1 MPLLAGPSSSSQEAL
16 LRLEKGSSASPTTQ
30 LHEAAQIL
38 GLDLNICESHPETHR
53 SARIQTKATPKEE
66 WVLRWLLKRLRTGK
80 NYRVDP
86 ASFLLLRQLIGLI
99 SPKNLATILK
109 DQKLFSILCDT
120 VTDLESDIFATL
132 GNDAS
137 TSNFESDS
145 SNTLDV
151 HPSREEPRGTKGTKR
166 KRIAGENDTESM
178 DLDEKPQNPV
188 SCFLAFIRALDCLHG
203 VVTLAQRTL
212 GVDDVA
218 NSHLKLV
225 LRGEPEG
232 VAGLLGRSLQ
242 LAAVAVTQFSQ
253 AGRTT
258 DLQHLL
264 LVFPAML
271 ELWELRSYR
280 QDDTNNNSSH
290 EWFAKSCFSHALRLQ
305 LCLRNVKFDTDER
318 AHLLHAIERLVA
330 LHVLIPAREAFF
342 ARGGS
347 GIDYS
352 KEEPDWSSVKPVT
365 DTLRPIISELSA
377 IPMTPT
383 KATNRS
389 FHPSWRSIELLP
401 ELFDNAVR
409 AVPRDDFRRQIHEA
423 PWLETLFVAVAEL
436 AYSTAKEEEPA
447 TFSARFVSV
456 LEDLLRIALDRN
468 VGLSLQTILTHA
480 GYTGLLEQG
489 LEQVQWNVTALIISL
504 GVDVFLPNSGLRD
517 ASKLLDALLDKIM
530 LQWRSDSSK
539 TSNDYSTIKND
550 IVIPLLRGFA
560 GARDLTSFME
570 VWHDQL
576 VILEEARV
584 SNRNLPSFSVWEDD
598 DLCDAFSELARTSLT
613 GVNFAAQLQTA
624 ATATRDEN
632 GKISESSQSYAKFV
646 VMEATFRSRVPTA
659 DSEETLAHFLDTLT
673 STLSSKQTL
682 HWRWRLWRFV
692 RNLLQNNLLATDSVL
707 DKKVKPLVSI
717 GAKSLHRNQK
727 NLAKVPLAPLE
738 SWEIYRFVLLVVTGK
753 PSDEQLDGFADIS
766 KDVTKL
772 VSSIT
777 AEDARASTESP
788 WDGRV
793 DTLCSPTTLALAYTL
808 ALVREP
814 DAWEKV
820 KPEYRSSLFKQLMSL
835 AAAQYHSSSLP
846 LETVAD
852 NARFLQAWASIV
864 CHEYL
869 LNVPFIV
876 PDLILLLTKSM
887 EDDVSNRR
895 LYVESLQ
902 RIPAALITRGLRAS
916 LLDKLHDVIVK
927 EDSATE
933 VTLGLLTTM
942 AKLAAMPKC
951 DAGVTSDWEPIWTE
965 ARAIHLV
972 GTDLDLQ
979 IMKAF
984 RSLYRAIIAKLLVL
998 SPDDRYETF
1007 KKLYSRVSKQASKL
1021 RQIDRDSMACFLLR
1035 LSLSELWAHRKQ
1047 LAKVVSENE
1056 LASCRQRVFGMV
1068 LADMKSLK
1076 DQCRKQKLEETI
1088 TLIKTIDALEDFEDL
1103 ATNNIEVEKFLSKLE
1118 RYMET
1123 SIDSAPSRLIRRR
1136 LMATKA
1142 SEKKPT
1148 EPVLQCAETLA
1159 LQSLYAEDQQ
1169 LFIRATT
1176 ERFRSM
1182 TGEQIS
1188 EAIQEIRE
1196 LGFRGQQAAYRLLVV
1211 YLAVISLQPVE
1222 DKDSPVSRELSLLSQ
1237 SLAEALVHS
1246 TSIDQ
1251 FCFTAETMAL
1261 LLRVHTRSIAQ
1272 CNVDDML
1279 AAIATAASKSGPR
1292 ISPEYA
1298 PTIYT
1303 RLCRLMGIILGL
1315 QRIKIGGRFH
1325 LVVTAMQRLLGC
1337 LFARSR
1343 KRSRSNRAAVISHP
1357 FWLAPLD
1364 ASHTS
1369 NFTRLLTSLSDPT
1382 VSAVLRSQPGMSR
1395 ENLTDETKKAKRI
1408 AGQYLQYVIMAYA
1421 QCSLRGSLVPDVK
1434 AALMPGLYAALDV
1447 MSRESM
1453 RAMNAGL
1460 DASGRA
1466 VFKSLYDDYV
1476 KFGKWNKA

>member
-16 LRLEKGSSASPTTQ
+16 LRLEKASGASPTTQ
-30 LHEAAQIL
+30 LHEAAQII
-38 GLDLNICESHPETHR
+38 GVDLKTCESHPETHR
-53 SARIQTKATPKEE
+53 DAKIQTKATPKEE

-109 DQKLFSILCDT
+109 DQKFFSILCDT
-120 VTDLESDIFATL
+120 VADLENDIFATL
-132 GNDAS
+132 GSSAS
-137 TSNFESDS
+137 TSTFESKT
-145 SNTLDV
+145 SNTMDA
-151 HPSREEPRGTKGTKR
+151 HPTQGTKR
-166 KRIAGENDTESM
+166 KRVVGENDTESM
-178 DLDEKPQNPV
+178 DLDEVPQNPA
-188 SCFLAFIRALDCLHG
+188 SCFLAFIRALDCLYG
-203 VVTLAQRTL
+203 VVTVAQRTL
-212 GVDDVA
+212 GVDEVA
-218 NSHLKLV
+218 NSHLKLA
-225 LRGEPEG
+225 LRGDPEG
-232 VAGLLGRSLQ
+232 VATLLGRSLQ
-242 LAAVAVTQFSQ
+242 MAAVAVTQFSL
-253 AGRTT
+253 AGKTT

-264 LVFPAML
+264 LVFPAMI
-271 ELWELRSYR
+271 ELWESRSSR
-280 QDDTNNNSSH
+280 QDDTNNNSSND
-290 EWFAKSCFSHALRLQ
+290 WFAKSCFSHALRLQ
-305 LCLRNVKFDTDER
+305 LCLRGIELDTDER
-318 AHLLHAIERLVA
+318 AHLLHAIERIVA

-365 DTLRPIISELSA
+365 DTFRPIIGELSV
-377 IPMTPT
+377 IQMTPE
-383 KATNRS
+383 KSGSDSRS

-409 AVPRDDFRRQIHEA
+409 AVPRNDFRRQTHEA

-456 LEDLLRIALDRN
+456 LEDLLRIALDRS

-489 LEQVQWNVTALIISL
+489 LEQVQWNVTALVISL

-539 TSNDYSTIKND
+539 DTKVYHTIKND

-570 VWHDQL
+570 IWHDQL

-584 SNRNLPSFSVWEDD
+584 CNNNLPFFSVWEDD
-598 DLCDAFSELARTSLT
+598 DLCDAFADLTRTSLT
-613 GVNFAAQLQTA
+613 GANFAALLQTA
-624 ATATRDEN
+624 ASATRAEN
-632 GKISESSQSYAKFV
+632 GKISESSASYAKFV
-646 VMEATFRSRVPTA
+646 VIEATFRSKVLTA
-659 DSEETLAHFLDTLT
+659 DSEETLSQLLETLI
-673 STLSSKQTL
+673 STLSSKQMF

-692 RNLLQNNLLATDSVL
+692 RNLLQNNLLAADSVL
-707 DKKVKPLVSI
+707 DKAIRPLVSI
-717 GAKSLHRNQK
+717 AAKSLHRNHK
-727 NLAKVPLAPLE
+727 NLAKAPLAPLE
-738 SWEIYRFVLLVVTGK
+738 SWEIYRFALQVVKAK
-753 PSDEQLDGFADIS
+753 PSDEQLEAFTDIS

-777 AEDARASTESP
+777 QEDSQASTEAP
-788 WDGRV
+788 WNGRI
-793 DTLCSPTTLALAYTL
+793 DTLSSPTTLALAYTL

-820 KPEYRSSLFKQLMSL
+820 KPEYRSSLLKQLMSL

-852 NARFLQAWASIV
+852 NARFLQAWASVV

-876 PDLILLLTKSM
+876 PDLVLLLTKSI

-895 LYVESLQ
+895 LYVESMQ
-902 RIPAALITRGLRAS
+902 RIPSALITRGLRAS
-916 LLDKLHDVIVK
+916 LLDKLHDILVQQ
-927 EDSATE
+927 DSAPE
-933 VTLGLLTTM
+933 VTLGLLTMM

-951 DAGVTSDWEPIWTE
+951 DAKVTSDWQPIWTE
-965 ARAIHLV
+965 ARAITLD
-972 GTDLDLQ
+972 GTDMDLQ

-984 RSLYRAIIAKLLVL
+984 RSLYRAVIAKLLLL
-998 SPDDRYETF
+998 SQEDRYETF

-1021 RQIDRDSMACFLLR
+1021 RQIDHESMACFILR
-1035 LSLSELWAHRKQ
+1035 LSLSELWAHRKK
-1047 LAKVVSENE
+1047 LANAFSEDD
-1056 LASCRQRVFGMV
+1056 LASCRERVFGLV
-1068 LADMKSLK
+1068 LAEVKSVK
-1076 DQCRKQKLEETI
+1076 DQCRKQKLEETVSF
-1088 TLIKTIDALEDFEDL
+1088 IKTIDALEDFEDL
-1103 ATNNIEVEKFLSKLE
+1103 ATNTIEVEKFLSKLE
-1118 RYMET
+1118 RYMEM

-1136 LMATKA
+1136 LMASKR
-1142 SEKKPT
+1142 SEKKST
-1148 EPVLQCAETLA
+1148 EPMLQCAETLT

-1176 ERFRSM
+1176 EHFRSM

-1188 EAIQEIRE
+1188 EAIREIRG
-1196 LGFRGQQAAYRLLVV
+1196 LGFSGQDAAYRLLVI

-1222 DKDSPVSRELSLLSQ
+1222 EKDSPISRELTQLSQ
-1237 SLAEALVHS
+1237 SLATTLVHS

-1251 FCFTAETMAL
+1251 FCFAAETMAL
-1261 LLRVHTRSIAQ
+1261 LLRVHTRSMAQ

-1279 AAIATAASKSGPR
+1279 AAIATAASKRGPR

-1303 RLCRLMGIILGL
+1303 RLCRLMGIIIGL
-1315 QRIKIGGRFH
+1315 QRVKIGGRFH

-1343 KRSRSNRAAVISHP
+1343 KRSRSNRATVISQP

-1395 ENLTDETKKAKRI
+1395 EALTDETKKAKRI
-1408 AGQYLQYVIMAYA
+1408 AGQYLQYVIMSYA
-1421 QCSLRGSLVPDVK
+1421 QCSLGGSLVPDVK